1 MVKWFWWKE
10 QLVNWERKSKNC
22 VFVHIF
28 LNTGS
33 IFIKLIRKLSS
44 AYSTHIVKYISP
56 AKTYIFFR
64 YLSPVA
70 SRALL
75 PVSCLAAKVDLYR
88 AKEVLHYVRPSLPC
102 LRFTPSAFFYSRLK
116 TPLFH
121 ISFRPVFLVPFGL
134 PSWIL
139 HLDRTYWALAF
150 VCFSFIFFYTFGC
163 VC

>member
-1 MVKWFWWKE
+1 MRFYAYLFEHWIDFHQTNTE
-10 QLVNWERKSKNC
+10 I
-22 VFVHIF
+22 IF
-28 LNTGS
+28 GL
-33 IFIKLIRKLSS
+33 F
-44 AYSTHIVKYISP
+44 Y
-56 AKTYIFFR
+56 TYRQIHFTSENVYFFR

-75 PVSCLAAKVDLYR
+75 PVCCLAAKVDLYR

-121 ISFRPVFLVPFGL
+121 KSFRSVFLVPFGL